1 MIVMGVITAIPF
13 GLAIKQTL
21 NKGPDADRELEES
34 MDPSL
39 KYERAEAIRMAQ
51 YEKERADREAEE
63 AKEKQATRKAQRTVF
78 GKDPA
83 TLGTL
88 FAGVTLGAP
97 GDDALAAKIR
107 EAASEHHIHID
118 FEHDLKQL
126 VGVAIDVGG
135 YENDCAGFD
144 EDLRAAW
151 GPSTSGDADHGVWF
165 GNGQRAQLD
174 VAHCKLFIERT
185 VDAATWIGHGD
196 TIVPLDF
203 IGKPAKALAAKLGP
217 TVDADETMMAW
228 QQVGVGNGGSGMT
241 TLTAEIANGKIVA
254 LTAHANVD
262 IATRADIEDRLTKL
276 FGAPKESPESGADL
290 RWTGRPPVEVS
301 TTPNAIE
308 LRAGK

>member
-13 GLAIKQTL
+13 GLAIRQTL
-21 NKGPDADRELEES
+21 HKGADADRELEES
-34 MDPSL
+34 LDPSL
-39 KYERAEAIRMAQ
+39 KYEREEALREAR
-51 YEKERADREAEE
+51 YATERAEREAEE
-63 AKEKQATRKAQRTVF
+63 AKEKLATRTAQRAVF
-78 GKDPA
+78 GTAPA

-88 FAGVTLGAP
+88 FDGVALGTAAN
-97 GDDALAAKIR
+97 DERTAQIRDAAVD
-107 EAASEHHIHID
+107 HHIRID
-118 FEHDLKQL
+118 FEHDLKIV
-126 VGVAIDVGG
+126 VGVAVDLGG
-135 YENDCAGFD
+135 YEHECAGFD

-228 QQVGVGNGGSGMT
+228 QQVGVGYGGSGMT
-241 TLTAEIANGKIVA
+241 TLTAEIENGKIVA
-254 LTAHANVD
+254 ITAHANIDVG
-262 IATRADIEDRLTKL
+262 TRADIEDRLTKL
-276 FGAPKESPESGADL
+276 FGAPKEYPESGADL
-290 RWTGRPPVEVS
+290 RWAGRPPVEVT
-301 TTPNAIE
+301 TTPTALE